1 MPYPFAAAQLS
12 LVSSLTIGFPAFVLA
27 MEPNENIVKGKFL
40 RNVLRAALPP
50 AATDFVLII
59 GIMLFYYAFRLPSE
73 MMSTI
78 CAVTMGIVGI
88 FVILRLCRPFTF
100 LRKLLI
106 AAVCIAFAFSAV
118 FLKRLFTLSPLD
130 FPGMLL
136 LVVFALL
143 AWPALNLAYQLQA
156 RFEKKRTSNKT

>member
-1 MPYPFAAAQLS
+1 
-12 LVSSLTIGFPAFVLA
+12 
-27 MEPNENIVKGKFL
+27 
-40 RNVLRAALPP
+40 
-50 AATDFVLII
+50 
-59 GIMLFYYAFRLPSE
+59 MLFYYAFNLPRD

-88 FVILRLCRPFTF
+88 FVIIRLCKPFTF
-100 LRKLLI
+100 LRKLLV
-106 AAVCIAFAFSAV
+106 AAVCIAFAFSAI

-143 AWPALNLAYQLQA
+143 AWPALNLAYKLQA
-156 RFEKKRTSNKT
+156 RALKPRPAKPET